1 MKNDFFAEKAADYD
15 TLKSRTDNVDA
26 IALGIIKS
34 NVFEKHMHIMEF
46 GSGTGL
52 LLSNVAPHV
61 AKITA
66 VDISPSM
73 NSMLISKKNLLECK
87 LEILEIDITK
97 QAITEKFDGI
107 ISSMT
112 IHHIEDVAALFR
124 TFYNLLNTNG
134 FIAIADLDTED
145 GSFHT
150 TDTGVHHFG
159 FNRDE
164 FIAKAKAAGF
174 NNLTI
179 DTVSL
184 IEKPTGNYSVF
195 LLTGRK

>member
-1 MKNDFFAEKAADYD
+1 MNNDFFSEKATDYD
-15 TLKSRTDNVDA
+15 NLKSRTDNVDA

-34 NVFEKHMHIMEF
+34 NVVEKHMHIMDF

-52 LLSNVAPHV
+52 LLSNVAPYV

-73 NSMLISKKNLLECK
+73 NSMLISKKNLLECE

-112 IHHIEDVAALFR
+112 IHHIEDVEALFR
-124 TFYNLLNTNG
+124 NFYHLLNTHG
-134 FIAIADLDTED
+134 FIALADLDTED

-164 FIAKAKAAGF
+164 FLSMAKAAGF
-174 NNLTI
+174 KNLNI
-179 DTVSL
+179 DTVSV